1 MRRSRSSVAAVMAA
15 AAVASPSV
23 AATIGV
29 AVTAMTAAACGG
41 PRSAAP
47 EPARCPPGAITL
59 AGPEHVARLAGC
71 PRAAAVTIRTGAAL
85 DLGPLGALEAI
96 DGDLVIGPSVGL
108 AGAALPALRS
118 VGGALR
124 VVANG
129 DLRALRLPRLE
140 RAGRVSIEANSA
152 LATLSMPRLREV
164 GGALIVS
171 GNPDLE
177 LLDAGALEAVGAEL
191 AITDNGSLVLIEAA
205 RLVHAGSV
213 RVENNRM
220 LPDDVAR
227 ALAVK
232 KAEP

>member
-1 MRRSRSSVAAVMAA
+1 MRRSRSSASSSSSSLRASPPTAAATGLAMAA
-15 AAVASPSV
+15 
-23 AATIGV
+23 
-29 AVTAMTAAACGG
+29 MAAACGA

-47 EPARCPPGAITL
+47 EPARCPPGAVTL

-71 PRAAAVTIRTGAAL
+71 PRATAVTIRTGAAL

-108 AGAALPALRS
+108 PGASLPALRS

-164 GGALIVS
+164 DGALRIS

-177 LLDAGALEAVGAEL
+177 LVDAGALEAVGAEL
-191 AITDNGSLVLIEAA
+191 AITDNGSLVLIEAP
-205 RLVHAGSV
+205 RLQRAGAV

>member
-1 MRRSRSSVAAVMAA
+1 MRRSRSSAASAASLRASPPTAA
-15 AAVASPSV
+15 AIGLAL
-23 AATIGV
+23 AA
-29 AVTAMTAAACGG
+29 MAAACGA
-41 PRSAAP
+41 PRGAAR
-47 EPARCPPGAITL
+47 EPAGCPPGAITL

-108 AGAALPALRS
+108 AGAAFPALRS

-129 DLRALRLPRLE
+129 DLRALQLPRLE
-140 RAGRVSIEANSA
+140 RAGRVAIEANSA

-164 GGALIVS
+164 GGALSIS

-177 LLDAGALEAVGAEL
+177 LIDAGALEVVGAEL

-205 RLVHAGSV
+205 HLARAGSI